1 MIKVKIMYINTL
13 NAYLKNRFGRKIYKL
28 TLDGGMTCPNR
39 DGKVGFGGCIFCG
52 GNGSGS
58 FCPSVDLSITA
69 QIEEGKKLLKNKIK
83 EGGYI
88 AYFQSHTNTYAAVP
102 YLRKIFYEAVN
113 HPDIVGISIGTR
125 PDCLEDEV
133 LKLLE
138 ELAKIKP
145 LWVELGLQTI
155 HENTANLINR
165 CYPLKVYDEVVKNLK
180 SIGAEVVTHVILGL
194 PGESKEQMLET
205 VAYSSKVSDGIKL
218 QLLHVLKDTKLYEMY
233 QKEPFKIFSMEEYT
247 ELLCRCI
254 EIIPKKVVIHRMTG
268 DGDKRLLVEPMWSG
282 NKKVVLNYIN
292 KVFLEKDIVQGC
304 KAEENNM

>member
-1 MIKVKIMYINTL
+1 MYINTL

-125 PDCLEDEV
+125 PDCLENEV

-138 ELAKIKP
+138 ELAKINP

-155 HENTANLINR
+155 NENTAKLINR
-165 CYPLKVYDEVVKNLK
+165 CYPLKVYDEAVKNLK

-194 PGESKEQMLET
+194 PGESEEQMLET

-254 EIIPKKVVIHRMTG
+254 EIIPKNVVIHRMTG

>member
-1 MIKVKIMYINTL
+1 MYINTL

-125 PDCLEDEV
+125 PDCLEDDV

-155 HENTANLINR
+155 NENTAKLINR
-165 CYPLKVYDEVVKNLK
+165 CYPLKVYDQAVKNLK

-194 PGESKEQMLET
+194 PGESEEQMLET

-218 QLLHVLKDTKLYEMY
+218 QLLHVLRDTKLYEMY

-254 EIIPKKVVIHRMTG
+254 ETIPKNVVIHRMTG
-268 DGDKRLLVEPMWSG
+268 DGDKRLLIEPMWSG

-292 KVFLEKDIVQGC
+292 KAFSEKDIVQGC

>member
-1 MIKVKIMYINTL
+1 MHINTL

-58 FCPSVDLSITA
+58 FCPSVDLSITD

-125 PDCLEDEV
+125 PDCLENEV

-155 HENTANLINR
+155 NENTAKLINR
-165 CYPLKVYDEVVKNLK
+165 CYPLKVYDEAVKNLK

-194 PGESKEQMLET
+194 PGESEEQMLET

-218 QLLHVLKDTKLYEMY
+218 QLLHVLKDAKLYEMY

-254 EIIPKKVVIHRMTG
+254 EIIPKNVVIHRMTG

>member
-1 MIKVKIMYINTL
+1 M
-13 NAYLKNRFGRKIYKL
+13 KNRFGRKIYKL

-58 FCPSVDLSITA
+58 FCPSVDLSITD

-254 EIIPKKVVIHRMTG
+254 EIIPKNVVIHRMTG
-268 DGDKRLLVEPMWSG
+268 DGDKRLLAEPMWSG

-292 KVFLEKDIVQGC
+292 KVFSEKDIVQGC

>member
-1 MIKVKIMYINTL
+1 MYINTL

-125 PDCLEDEV
+125 PDCLENEV

>member
-1 MIKVKIMYINTL
+1 MYINTL

-125 PDCLEDEV
+125 PDCLENEV

-138 ELAKIKP
+138 ELTKIKP

-155 HENTANLINR
+155 HENTAKLINR
-165 CYPLKVYDEVVKNLK
+165 CYPLKVYDEAVKNLK

-194 PGESKEQMLET
+194 PGESEEQMLET

-254 EIIPKKVVIHRMTG
+254 EIIPKNVVIHRMTG

>member
-1 MIKVKIMYINTL
+1 MYINTL
-13 NAYLKNRFGRKIYKL
+13 NAYLKNRFSRKIYKL

-125 PDCLEDEV
+125 PDCLEDDV

-155 HENTANLINR
+155 NENTAKLINR
-165 CYPLKVYDEVVKNLK
+165 CYPLKVYDQAVKNLK

-194 PGESKEQMLET
+194 PGESEEQMLET

-218 QLLHVLKDTKLYEMY
+218 QLLHVLRDTKLYEMY

-254 EIIPKKVVIHRMTG
+254 EIIPKNVVIHRMTG

-292 KVFLEKDIVQGC
+292 KVFSEKDIVQGS

>member
-1 MIKVKIMYINTL
+1 MYINTL

-69 QIEEGKKLLKNKIK
+69 QIEEGRKLLKNKIK

-125 PDCLEDEV
+125 PDCLENEV

-138 ELAKIKP
+138 ELTKIKP

-155 HENTANLINR
+155 NENTAKLINR
-165 CYPLKVYDEVVKNLK
+165 CYPLKVYDEAVKNLK

>member
-1 MIKVKIMYINTL
+1 MYINTL

-155 HENTANLINR
+155 NENTAKLINR
-165 CYPLKVYDEVVKNLK
+165 CYPLKVYDQAVKNLK

-194 PGESKEQMLET
+194 PGESEEQMLET

-254 EIIPKKVVIHRMTG
+254 EIIPKNVVIHRMTG
-268 DGDKRLLVEPMWSG
+268 DGDKRLLIEPMWSG

-292 KVFLEKDIVQGC
+292 KAFSEKDIVQGC

>member
-1 MIKVKIMYINTL
+1 MYINTL

-125 PDCLEDEV
+125 PDCLEDDV

-155 HENTANLINR
+155 NENTAKLINR
-165 CYPLKVYDEVVKNLK
+165 CYPLKVYDQAVKNLK

-194 PGESKEQMLET
+194 PGESEEQMLET

-218 QLLHVLKDTKLYEMY
+218 QLLHVLRDTKLYEMY
-233 QKEPFKIFSMEEYT
+233 QKEPVKIFSMEEYT

-254 EIIPKKVVIHRMTG
+254 EIIPKNVVIHRMTG
-268 DGDKRLLVEPMWSG
+268 DGDKRLLIEPMWSG

-292 KVFLEKDIVQGC
+292 KAFSEKDIVQGC

>member
-1 MIKVKIMYINTL
+1 MYINTL

-125 PDCLEDEV
+125 PDCLENEV

-155 HENTANLINR
+155 NENTAKLINR
-165 CYPLKVYDEVVKNLK
+165 CYPLKVYDEAVKNLK

-194 PGESKEQMLET
+194 PGESEEQMLET

-254 EIIPKKVVIHRMTG
+254 EIIPKNVVIHRMTG

-292 KVFLEKDIVQGC
+292 KVFLEKEIVQGC

>member
-1 MIKVKIMYINTL
+1 MYINTL

-69 QIEEGKKLLKNKIK
+69 QIEEGKKLLKNKIR

-125 PDCLEDEV
+125 PDCLEDDV

-155 HENTANLINR
+155 NENTAKLINR
-165 CYPLKVYDEVVKNLK
+165 CYPLKVYDQAVKNLK

-194 PGESKEQMLET
+194 PGETEEQMLET

-218 QLLHVLKDTKLYEMY
+218 QLLHVLRDTKLYEMY

-254 EIIPKKVVIHRMTG
+254 EIIPKNVVIHRMTG
-268 DGDKRLLVEPMWSG
+268 DGDKRLLIEPMWSG

-292 KVFLEKDIVQGC
+292 KAFSEKDIVQGC

>member
-1 MIKVKIMYINTL
+1 MYINTL

-125 PDCLEDEV
+125 PDCLENEV

-138 ELAKIKP
+138 ELTKIKP

-155 HENTANLINR
+155 NENTAKLINR
-165 CYPLKVYDEVVKNLK
+165 CYPLKVYDEAVKNLK

-194 PGESKEQMLET
+194 PGESEEQMLET

-254 EIIPKKVVIHRMTG
+254 EIIPKNVVIHRMTG

>member
-1 MIKVKIMYINTL
+1 MYINTL

-58 FCPSVDLSITA
+58 FCPSVELSITD

-125 PDCLEDEV
+125 PDCLENEV

-155 HENTANLINR
+155 NENTAKLINR
-165 CYPLKVYDEVVKNLK
+165 CYPLKVYDEAVKNLK

-194 PGESKEQMLET
+194 PGESEEQMLET

-254 EIIPKKVVIHRMTG
+254 EIIPKNVVIHRMTG

-304 KAEENNM
+304 NAEENNM

>member
-1 MIKVKIMYINTL
+1 MYINTL

-125 PDCLEDEV
+125 PDCLENEV

-155 HENTANLINR
+155 NENTAKLINR
-165 CYPLKVYDEVVKNLK
+165 CYPLKVYDEAVKNLK

-194 PGESKEQMLET
+194 PRESEEQMLET

-247 ELLCRCI
+247 ELLCRFI
-254 EIIPKKVVIHRMTG
+254 EIIPKNVVIHRMTG

>member
-1 MIKVKIMYINTL
+1 MYINTF

-28 TLDGGMTCPNR
+28 TIDGGMTCPNR
-39 DGKVGFGGCIFCG
+39 NGKVGFGGCIFCG

-58 FCPSVDLSITA
+58 FCPSVDLSITD

-133 LKLLE
+133 LTLLE

-155 HENTANLINR
+155 NENTAILINR
-165 CYPLKVYDEVVKNLK
+165 CYPLKVYDRAVKNLK

-194 PGESKEQMLET
+194 PGESEEQMLET

-218 QLLHVLKDTKLYEMY
+218 QLLHVLRDTKLYEMY

-254 EIIPKKVVIHRMTG
+254 EIIPKNVVIHRMTG
-268 DGDKRLLVEPMWSG
+268 DGDKRLLIEPMWSG

-292 KVFLEKDIVQGC
+292 KAFSEKDIVQGC

>member
-1 MIKVKIMYINTL
+1 MYINTL

-58 FCPSVDLSITA
+58 FCPSVDLSITD

-254 EIIPKKVVIHRMTG
+254 EIIPKNVVIHRMTG

-292 KVFLEKDIVQGC
+292 KVFSEKDIVQGC
-304 KAEENNM
+304 KAKENNM

>member
-1 MIKVKIMYINTL
+1 MYINTL

-39 DGKVGFGGCIFCG
+39 DGKAGFGGCIFCG

-58 FCPSVDLSITA
+58 FCPSVDLSITD

-155 HENTANLINR
+155 HKSTAKLINR
-165 CYPLKVYDEVVKNLK
+165 CYPLKVYDEAVKNLK
-180 SIGAEVVTHVILGL
+180 SIGAEAVTHVILGL
-194 PGESKEQMLET
+194 PGETEEQMLET

-218 QLLHVLKDTKLYEMY
+218 QLLHVLRDTKLYEMY

-254 EIIPKKVVIHRMTG
+254 EIIPKNVVIHRMTG

-292 KVFLEKDIVQGC
+292 KVFSEKDIVQGC
-304 KAEENNM
+304 KTEENNM

>member
-1 MIKVKIMYINTL
+1 MYINTL

-58 FCPSVDLSITA
+58 FCPSVDLSITD

-180 SIGAEVVTHVILGL
+180 SMGAEVVTHVILGL

-254 EIIPKKVVIHRMTG
+254 EIIPKNVVIHRMTG
-268 DGDKRLLVEPMWSG
+268 DGDKRLLAEPMWSG

-292 KVFLEKDIVQGC
+292 KVFSEKDIVQGC

>member
-1 MIKVKIMYINTL
+1 MYINTL

-58 FCPSVDLSITA
+58 FCPSVDLSITD

-125 PDCLEDEV
+125 PDCLEDDV

-155 HENTANLINR
+155 NENTAKLINR
-165 CYPLKVYDEVVKNLK
+165 CYPLKVYDQAVKNLK

-194 PGESKEQMLET
+194 PGESEEQMLET
-205 VAYSSKVSDGIKL
+205 VAYSSKVSNGIKL
-218 QLLHVLKDTKLYEMY
+218 QLLHVLRDTKLYEMY

-254 EIIPKKVVIHRMTG
+254 EIIPKNVVIHRMTG
-268 DGDKRLLVEPMWSG
+268 DGDKRLLIEPMWSG

-292 KVFLEKDIVQGC
+292 KAFSEKDIVQGC

>member
-1 MIKVKIMYINTL
+1 MYINTL

-125 PDCLEDEV
+125 PDCLENEV

-155 HENTANLINR
+155 NENTAKLINR
-165 CYPLKVYDEVVKNLK
+165 CYPLKVYDEAVKNLK

-254 EIIPKKVVIHRMTG
+254 EIIPKNVVIHRMTG

>member
-1 MIKVKIMYINTL
+1 MYINTL

-125 PDCLEDEV
+125 PDCLEDDV

-155 HENTANLINR
+155 NENTAKLINR
-165 CYPLKVYDEVVKNLK
+165 CYPLKVYDQAVKNLK

-194 PGESKEQMLET
+194 PGESEEQMLET

-254 EIIPKKVVIHRMTG
+254 EIIPKNVVIHRMTG
-268 DGDKRLLVEPMWSG
+268 DGDKRLLIEPMWSG

-292 KVFLEKDIVQGC
+292 KAFSEKDIVQGC

>member
-1 MIKVKIMYINTL
+1 MYINTL

-125 PDCLEDEV
+125 PDCLEDDV

-155 HENTANLINR
+155 NENTAKLINR
-165 CYPLKVYDEVVKNLK
+165 CYPLKVYDQAVKNLK

-194 PGESKEQMLET
+194 PGESEEQMLET

-218 QLLHVLKDTKLYEMY
+218 QLLHVLRDTKLYEMY

-254 EIIPKKVVIHRMTG
+254 EIIPKNVVIHRMTG
-268 DGDKRLLVEPMWSG
+268 DGDKRLLIEPMWSG

-292 KVFLEKDIVQGC
+292 KAFSEKDMVQGC

>member
-1 MIKVKIMYINTL
+1 MYINTL

-39 DGKVGFGGCIFCG
+39 DGKAGFGGCIFCG

-155 HENTANLINR
+155 NENTAKLINR
-165 CYPLKVYDEVVKNLK
+165 CYPLKVYDEAVKNLK

-194 PGESKEQMLET
+194 PGETEEQMLET

-254 EIIPKKVVIHRMTG
+254 EIIPKNVVIHRMTG

-292 KVFLEKDIVQGC
+292 KVFSEKDIVQGC

>member
-1 MIKVKIMYINTL
+1 MYINTL

-39 DGKVGFGGCIFCG
+39 DGKVGYGGCIFCG

-58 FCPSVDLSITA
+58 FCPSADLSITN

-102 YLRKIFYEAVN
+102 YLRKLFYEAVN
-113 HPDIVGISIGTR
+113 HPDIVGLSIGTR
-125 PDCLEDEV
+125 PDCLEPEV
-133 LKLLE
+133 LGLLE
-138 ELAKIKP
+138 ELAAVKP

-155 HENTANLINR
+155 HEDTARLINR
-165 CYPLKVYDEVVKNLK
+165 CYPLETYDRAVYELK
-180 SIGAEVVTHVILGL
+180 KTGAEVVTHVILGL
-194 PGESKEQMLET
+194 PGEREEQMLET
-205 VAYSSKVSDGIKL
+205 VRYSAGVSDGIKL
-218 QLLHVLKDTKLYEMY
+218 QLLHILRDTKLYDMY
-233 QKEPFKIFSMEEYT
+233 REKPFKIFSLEEYA

-254 EIIPKKVVIHRMTG
+254 EVIPKEVVIHRMTG
-268 DGDKRLLVEPMWSG
+268 DGDKRLLAEPVWSG

-292 KVFLEKDIVQGC
+292 RMFAEKNIVQGS
-304 KAEENNM
+304 KA

>member
-1 MIKVKIMYINTL
+1 MYINTL

-39 DGKVGFGGCIFCG
+39 DGKVGFGGCILCG

-125 PDCLEDEV
+125 PDCLENEV

-155 HENTANLINR
+155 NENTAKLINR
-165 CYPLKVYDEVVKNLK
+165 CYPLKVYDEAVKNLK

-194 PGESKEQMLET
+194 PGESEEQMLET

-254 EIIPKKVVIHRMTG
+254 EIIPKNVVIHRMTG

>member
-1 MIKVKIMYINTL
+1 MYINTL
-13 NAYLKNRFGRKIYKL
+13 NAYLKNRLGRKIYKL

-125 PDCLEDEV
+125 PDCLENEV

-155 HENTANLINR
+155 NENTAKLINR
-165 CYPLKVYDEVVKNLK
+165 CYPLKVYDEAVKNLK

-194 PGESKEQMLET
+194 PGESEEQMLET

-254 EIIPKKVVIHRMTG
+254 EIIPKNVVIHRMTG

>member
-1 MIKVKIMYINTL
+1 MYINTL

-125 PDCLEDEV
+125 PDCLEDDV

-155 HENTANLINR
+155 NENTAKLINR
-165 CYPLKVYDEVVKNLK
+165 CYPLKVYDQAVKNLK

-194 PGESKEQMLET
+194 PGESEEQMLET

-218 QLLHVLKDTKLYEMY
+218 QLLHVLRDTKLYEMY

-254 EIIPKKVVIHRMTG
+254 EIIPKNVVIHRMTG
-268 DGDKRLLVEPMWSG
+268 DGDKRLLIEPMWSG

-292 KVFLEKDIVQGC
+292 KAFSEKDIVQGC

>member
-1 MIKVKIMYINTL
+1 MYINTL

-58 FCPSVDLSITA
+58 FCPSVDLSITD

-218 QLLHVLKDTKLYEMY
+218 QLLHVLKDAKLYEMY

-254 EIIPKKVVIHRMTG
+254 EIIPKNVVIHRMTG

-292 KVFLEKDIVQGC
+292 KVFSEKDIVQGC

>member
-1 MIKVKIMYINTL
+1 MYINTL

-28 TLDGGMTCPNR
+28 TIDGGMTCPNR

-125 PDCLEDEV
+125 PDCLEDDV

-155 HENTANLINR
+155 NENTAKLINR
-165 CYPLKVYDEVVKNLK
+165 CYPLKVYDEAVKNLK

-194 PGESKEQMLET
+194 PGETEEQMLET

-254 EIIPKKVVIHRMTG
+254 EIIPKNVVIHRMTG
-268 DGDKRLLVEPMWSG
+268 DGDKRLLIEPMWSG

-292 KVFLEKDIVQGC
+292 KVFSEKDIVQGS

>member
-1 MIKVKIMYINTL
+1 MYINTL

-39 DGKVGFGGCIFCG
+39 DGKVSFGGCIFCG

-69 QIEEGKKLLKNKIK
+69 QIEEGKKLLKNKIR

-125 PDCLEDEV
+125 PDCLEVEV

-155 HENTANLINR
+155 NENTAKLINR
-165 CYPLKVYDEVVKNLK
+165 CYPLKVYDQAVKNLK

-194 PGESKEQMLET
+194 PGETEEQMLET

-254 EIIPKKVVIHRMTG
+254 EIIPKNVVIHRMTG
-268 DGDKRLLVEPMWSG
+268 DGDKRLLIEPMWSG

-292 KVFLEKDIVQGC
+292 KAFSEKDIVQGC

>member
-1 MIKVKIMYINTL
+1 MYINTL

-58 FCPSVDLSITA
+58 FCPSVDLSITD

-125 PDCLEDEV
+125 PDCLEDDV

-155 HENTANLINR
+155 NENTAKLINR
-165 CYPLKVYDEVVKNLK
+165 CYPLKVYDQAVKNLK

-194 PGESKEQMLET
+194 PGESEEQMLET

-218 QLLHVLKDTKLYEMY
+218 QLLHVLRDTKLYEMY

-254 EIIPKKVVIHRMTG
+254 EIIPKNVVIHRMTG
-268 DGDKRLLVEPMWSG
+268 DGDKRLLIEPMWSG

-292 KVFLEKDIVQGC
+292 KAFSEKDIVQGC

>member
-1 MIKVKIMYINTL
+1 MYINTL

-58 FCPSVDLSITA
+58 FCPSVDLSITD

-125 PDCLEDEV
+125 PDCLENEV

-155 HENTANLINR
+155 NENTAKLINR

-254 EIIPKKVVIHRMTG
+254 EIIPKNVVIHRMTG
-268 DGDKRLLVEPMWSG
+268 DGDKRLLAEPMWSG

-304 KAEENNM
+304 KAKENNM

>member
-1 MIKVKIMYINTL
+1 MYINTL

-58 FCPSVDLSITA
+58 FCPSVDLSITD

-165 CYPLKVYDEVVKNLK
+165 CYPLKVYDEAVKNLK

-194 PGESKEQMLET
+194 PGESEEQMLET

-254 EIIPKKVVIHRMTG
+254 EIIPKNVVIHRMTG

>member
-1 MIKVKIMYINTL
+1 MYINTL

-125 PDCLEDEV
+125 PDCLENEV

-155 HENTANLINR
+155 NENTAKLINR
-165 CYPLKVYDEVVKNLK
+165 RYPLKVYDEAVKNLK

-194 PGESKEQMLET
+194 PGESEEQMLET

-254 EIIPKKVVIHRMTG
+254 EIIPKNVVIHRMTG

>member
-1 MIKVKIMYINTL
+1 MYINTL

-28 TLDGGMTCPNR
+28 TIDGGMTCPNR

-58 FCPSVDLSITA
+58 FCPSVDLSITD

-155 HENTANLINR
+155 NENTAILINR
-165 CYPLKVYDEVVKNLK
+165 CYPLKVYDQAVKNLK
-180 SIGAEVVTHVILGL
+180 NIGAEVVTHVILGL
-194 PGESKEQMLET
+194 PGESEEQMLET

-218 QLLHVLKDTKLYEMY
+218 QLLHVLRDTKLYEMY

-254 EIIPKKVVIHRMTG
+254 EIIPKNVVIHRMTG
-268 DGDKRLLVEPMWSG
+268 DGDKRLLIEPMWSG

-292 KVFLEKDIVQGC
+292 KAFSEKDIVQGC

>member
-1 MIKVKIMYINTL
+1 MYINTL

-58 FCPSVDLSITA
+58 FCPSVDLSITD

-254 EIIPKKVVIHRMTG
+254 EIIPKNVVIHRMTG

>member
-1 MIKVKIMYINTL
+1 MYINTL

-125 PDCLEDEV
+125 PDCLEDDV

-155 HENTANLINR
+155 NENTAKLINR
-165 CYPLKVYDEVVKNLK
+165 CYPLKVYDEAVKNLK

-194 PGESKEQMLET
+194 PRETEEQMLET

-254 EIIPKKVVIHRMTG
+254 EIIPKNVVIHRMTG

-292 KVFLEKDIVQGC
+292 KVFSEKDIVQGS

>member
-1 MIKVKIMYINTL
+1 MYINTL

-155 HENTANLINR
+155 NENTAKLINR
-165 CYPLKVYDEVVKNLK
+165 CYPLKVYDQAVKNLK

-194 PGESKEQMLET
+194 PGESEEQMLET

-254 EIIPKKVVIHRMTG
+254 EIIPKNVVIHRMTG

-292 KVFLEKDIVQGC
+292 KVFSEKDIVQGS

>member
-1 MIKVKIMYINTL
+1 MYINTL

-58 FCPSVDLSITA
+58 FCPSVDLSITD

-125 PDCLEDEV
+125 PDCLENEV

-165 CYPLKVYDEVVKNLK
+165 CYPLKVYDEAVKNLK

-194 PGESKEQMLET
+194 PGESEEQMLET

-254 EIIPKKVVIHRMTG
+254 EIIPKNVVIHRMTG
-268 DGDKRLLVEPMWSG
+268 DGDKRLLIEPMWSG

-304 KAEENNM
+304 KVEENNM